1 MAREI
6 VTIALVI
13 DYDDE
18 SCIEDILSDVC
29 ATNDTI
35 QSFDILDIRTVD
47 EEDEDE

>member
-29 ATNDTI
+29 ATNNAI
-35 QSFDILDIRTVD
+35 QSFDILDICTAD
-47 EEDEDE
+47 EDEDE